1 MFLNINREQAAKQSD
16 GGSYINKSGIYDIT
30 LLAPIVE
37 TNSKGAQSL
46 NFYVD
51 YADNA
56 QVVYSNLKLQNND
69 GSENFEMETVMK
81 LLAVSEVD
89 GVADPVE
96 ATLPIG
102 PAKAD
107 KDVLILEDLTDIDL
121 KMRVQMQYSVYNGDI
136 KERKTIKG
144 FYRADGAS
152 AAEVLNDTEVG
163 VQLAKDEK
171 YAENVTYKDG
181 LTEEDVTKWVQD
193 DRPKGSFGG
202 ATGST
207 GGAAQTAP
215 KRRFGAKK

>member
-121 KMRVQMQYSVYNGDI
+121 KMRVQMQYSVYN
-136 KERKTIKG
+136 TITHPILSLLMLQ
-144 FYRADGAS
+144 Y
-152 AAEVLNDTEVG
+152 
-163 VQLAKDEK
+163 
-171 YAENVTYKDG
+171 
-181 LTEEDVTKWVQD
+181 
-193 DRPKGSFGG
+193 
-202 ATGST
+202 
-207 GGAAQTAP
+207 AP
-215 KRRFGAKK
+215 KNKSRSTTW